1 MSIREVNMQGEAH
14 KSEAKAARSGP
25 QGTQVYSREEIA
37 ALLDEGVSLETAR
50 RASLVL
56 MSDGSGNSAD
66 PRVFPLGSDRLTVGR
81 SPICDVCIEEPS
93 LSSEHARLV
102 HSEDAWRI
110 INLLSTNGVF
120 VNGEKVFSHRLEHG
134 DEIRLGRAVL
144 RFQDPNGSDPASTK
158 SGWLPWL
165 GVVAGASAVALLLFW
180 ALS

>member
-1 MSIREVNMQGEAH
+1 MQGEAQ
-14 KSEAKAARSGP
+14 KTEAKAAKSGP

-37 ALLDEGVSLETAR
+37 ALLDEAVPVESAR

-56 MSDGSGNSAD
+56 LSDGSGKD
-66 PRVFPLGSDRLTVGR
+66 VKPQVFPLASDRLTVGR
-81 SPICDVCIEEPS
+81 SPTCDVCIEEPS

-102 HSEDAWRI
+102 HSDQAWRI

-144 RFQDPNGSDPASTK
+144 RFQDPNHAGSGSTQ
-158 SGWLPWL
+158 SGWLPWI
-165 GVVAGASAVALLLFW
+165 GVIAGATAVALLVFW